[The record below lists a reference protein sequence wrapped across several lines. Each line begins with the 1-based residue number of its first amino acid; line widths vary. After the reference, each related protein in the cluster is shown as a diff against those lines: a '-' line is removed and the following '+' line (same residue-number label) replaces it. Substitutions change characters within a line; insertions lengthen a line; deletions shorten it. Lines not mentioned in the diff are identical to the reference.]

1 MNSIRNYIIGVALMA
16 AVPVMAQSGLTDMSN
31 SQQAI
36 MTNTPLGSV
45 YNDQYAA
52 GVRQVDGWL
61 LGRPFQRDVNHG
73 HLVDVGHLE
82 HALGDH

>member
-1 MNSIRNYIIGVALMA
+1 MA
-16 AVPVMAQSGLTDMSN
+16 AVPVMAQSGLT
-31 SQQAI
+31 
-36 MTNTPLGSV
+36 
-45 YNDQYAA
+45 
-52 GVRQVDGWL
+52 VDGRL

>member
-1 MNSIRNYIIGVALMA
+1 MNEIHNYDHYEALYFRFGIDGDCSRDGSKWTDRHEQ
-16 AVPVMAQSGLTDMSN
+16 QSAG
-31 SQQAI
+31 
-36 MTNTPLGSV
+36 

-52 GVRQVDGWL
+52 GVSQVDGRL